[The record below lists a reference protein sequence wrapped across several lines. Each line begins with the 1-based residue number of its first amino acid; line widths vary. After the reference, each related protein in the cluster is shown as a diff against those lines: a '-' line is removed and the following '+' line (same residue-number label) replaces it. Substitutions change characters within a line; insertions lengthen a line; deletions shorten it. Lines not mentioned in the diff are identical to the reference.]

1 MKIIYPDTPKKNEN
15 ENTFNKLNKR
25 QLGKYSGLKSSP
37 QGNTNKSKESIDNSN
52 THTLQ
57 SGSNISNGHSFTFSD
72 VVLKKTQPVT
82 PRLEKARQL
91 ISEFKLNEDSFEQIT
106 EGKED
111 DNNKTN
117 ASENIVMLLTQ
128 SIEKKRTLIKNWAE
142 FW

>member
-15 ENTFNKLNKR
+15 ENTFSKSNKR

-72 VVLKKTQPVT
+72 V
-82 PRLEKARQL
+82 
-91 ISEFKLNEDSFEQIT
+91 DSKF
-106 EGKED
+106 
-111 DNNKTN
+111 
-117 ASENIVMLLTQ
+117 
-128 SIEKKRTLIKNWAE
+128 
-142 FW
+142 F